1 MTEAGDGDRTG
12 CLSCDLAHGRRPL
25 PGGLIAEVGGWLVQ
39 HCIGP
44 LGVGTLVVVP
54 SRHVKSVADLSTAEA
69 ADLGPLLKRSAE
81 VATEL
86 CDPRQV
92 YVCLWSHAGGQPG
105 HIHFVVQPATGEAM
119 DRHGGRFGPELQL
132 AMFSGDDLPDPAE
145 VDVFADRARELFA
158 SRP

>member
-1 MTEAGDGDRTG
+1 MNDTDEADRSG
-12 CLSCDLAHGRRPL
+12 CLACDLARGRRPL
-25 PGGLIAEVGGWLVQ
+25 PGGLIAEVGGWLVE

-54 SRHVKSVADLSTAEA
+54 SRHVESVADLSAAEA
-69 ADLGPLLKRSAE
+69 VDLGPLLKRSAE
-81 VATEL
+81 VVTEL

-92 YVCLWSHAGGQPG
+92 YVCLWSHSGGRRG
-105 HIHFVVQPATGEAM
+105 HIHFVVQPATGDAM

-132 AMFSGDDLPDPAE
+132 AMFSLDDVPALAE
-145 VDVFADRARELFA
+145 VSVFADKARELFA